1 MRVLHLP
8 LNIASQT
15 SVTVRALRQIGV
27 EARGIII
34 SSHVIQ
40 SADGLEI
47 FSMETSSRLRR
58 GVLAA
63 RRLAP
68 ILAAIRWANVVHY
81 HFDASALPRGLDL
94 RWVRLLKKPGVAE
107 FWGSDI
113 RIPEVEAADNPYY
126 ARLGAAY
133 EYHSMESYAKS
144 RGVQARFARAG
155 LDCLISCNSL
165 RPYLQPD
172 LFPNVYFARQR
183 VWLSEFAPSPPD
195 PARIRPVIVHSPSA
209 PNAKGTPAV
218 LAAIDSLHSRFD
230 FDFRLIQGMPRRQ
243 ALETVRDA
251 DIFLDQFVLGA
262 YGMAALE
269 AMAFGKP
276 TVVYIKP
283 SMLAQYPADLPIVN
297 ATQEEL
303 ADTIA
308 GLLADGARRQQIGL
322 RSRAYVERHHD
333 AIMIAD
339 QLRGIYEDLVR
350 RRGMRGT
357 L

>member
-47 FSMETSSRLRR
+47 FSMETSSRLKR

-63 RRLAP
+63 RRSAP
-68 ILAAIRWANVVHY
+68 ILAAIRWADVVHY
-81 HFDASALPRGLDL
+81 HFDASALPRGVDL
-94 RWVRLLKKPGVAE
+94 RWVRLLDKPGVAE

-144 RGVQARFARAG
+144 RGVQAKFSGAG

-172 LFPNVYFARQR
+172 LFPTVYFARQR
-183 VWLSEFAPSPPD
+183 VWLPEFGPNPPD
-195 PARIRPVIVHSPSA
+195 PAHTRPVIVHSPSA

-218 LAAIDSLHSRFD
+218 LTAIDSLRGRFD
-230 FDFRLIQGMPRRQ
+230 VDFRLIQGVPRHQ
-243 ALETVRDA
+243 ALKLVRDA

-269 AMAFGKP
+269 AMALGKP
-276 TVVYIKP
+276 VLCYIKP
-283 SMLAQYPADLPIVN
+283 SMAAQYPADLPIVN
-297 ATQEEL
+297 ATQESL
-303 ADTIA
+303 TDIIA
-308 GLLADGARRQQIGL
+308 ELLADGVRRHEIGL
-322 RSRAYVERHHD
+322 RSRAYVEKYHD
-333 AIMIAD
+333 AIKIAGE
-339 QLRGIYEDLVR
+339 LKGIYEDLLL
-350 RRGMRGT
+350 RRGTHRT
-357 L
+357 P

>member
-47 FSMETSSRLRR
+47 FSMETSSRLKR

-63 RRLAP
+63 RRSAP
-68 ILAAIRWANVVHY
+68 ILAAIRWADVVHY

-94 RWVRLLKKPGVAE
+94 RWVRLLNKPGVAE

-126 ARLGAAY
+126 ARLGDAY
-133 EYHSMESYAKS
+133 EYHDMESYTKS
-144 RGVQARFARAG
+144 RGVQAKFAGAG

-172 LFPNVYFARQR
+172 LFPTVYFARQR
-183 VWLSEFAPSPPD
+183 VWLPEFEPNPPD
-195 PARIRPVIVHSPSA
+195 PARTRPLIVHSPSA
-209 PNAKGTPAV
+209 PNAKGTPAA
-218 LAAIDSLHSRFD
+218 LAAIESLRSRFD

-243 ALETVRDA
+243 ALEMVHDA
-251 DIFLDQFVLGA
+251 DLFLDQFVLGG
-262 YGMAALE
+262 YGLAALE
-269 AMAFGKP
+269 AMALGKP
-276 TVVYIKP
+276 VLCYVKP
-283 SMLAQYPADLPIVN
+283 SLAAQYPSDLPIVN
-297 ATQEEL
+297 ATQESL
-303 ADTIA
+303 TDVLA
-308 GLLADGARRQQIGL
+308 GLLADGARRHEIGR
-322 RSRAYVERHHD
+322 RSRAYVEKYHD
-333 AIMIAD
+333 AIKIAGE
-339 QLRGIYEDLVR
+339 LKGIYEELLR
-350 RRGMRGT
+350 RRGTRGT
-357 L
+357 P